1 VPRTFRLS
9 SSLRTE
15 RLEVTLS
22 RARAVARQLGIS
34 RVTEITRLDCVGVPV
49 FASIRPNAQPGSL
62 CVNAGKG
69 ISPAEAKVGAYMEAV
84 EYAFAEYRR
93 SSLKVSLATARDIY
107 EGRTRRDAILDFCPV
122 MGVTIELDGPI
133 ACVEAVDIRTNEK
146 FLVPAELVFLPFP
159 EEAGGNSYFG
169 SNSNGLCS
177 GNSVLEATVHGL
189 AEVIERDICSF
200 QSIKDQSV
208 LVNSESLP
216 APIRKIQSTLCSV
229 GMKLYVRHQENI
241 FQMPYFMAV
250 VAESKSD
257 DPIYVS
263 VGYGCH
269 PSRRIALTRAVCE
282 ALQSR
287 LSFIHG
293 GRDDLVDRYERFDGW
308 PRQARTTY
316 AQRLMTEVSR
326 NGSLIQFRHIHD
338 YSKVATDLESAL
350 EVLLAALSRNG
361 FRHALRV
368 IYTPEDFPLQV
379 VRIQVPGLEC
389 FNEATR
395 RIGLRLRNYVRDQV

>member
-1 VPRTFRLS
+1 MPQTFRLS
-9 SSLRTE
+9 SSFRIE
-15 RLEVTLS
+15 RLAVTLS
-22 RARAVARQLGIS
+22 HARAVARELGIS
-34 RVTEITRLDCVGVPV
+34 RVTEITRLDRIGVPV

-69 ISPAEAKVGAYMEAV
+69 ISVAEAQVGAYMEAV

-93 SSLKVSLATARDIY
+93 SSLKVSLVTARDIY
-107 EGRTRRDAILDFCPV
+107 DGRTRSDAILDFCPV
-122 MGVTIELDGPI
+122 MGAKIELDGPI
-133 ACVEAVDIRTNEK
+133 ASVEASDIRSGEN
-146 FLVPAELVFLPFP
+146 FLTPAELVFLPFP
-159 EEAGGNSYFG
+159 EEVGGNCYFG
-169 SNSNGLCS
+169 SSSNGLCS

-208 LVNSESLP
+208 LVNNESLP
-216 APIRKIQSTLCSV
+216 AHIREIDSTLCAV
-229 GMKLYVRHQENI
+229 GMKLYVRHLENI
-241 FQMPYFMAV
+241 FQIPYFMAV
-250 VAESKSD
+250 VTESKSD

-263 VGYGCH
+263 AGYGCH
-269 PSRRIALTRAVCE
+269 PSSRIALTRAVCE

-308 PRQARTTY
+308 SRQARTTY
-316 AQRLMTEVSR
+316 AQKLVTEVSR
-326 NGSLIQFRHIHD
+326 NGSLIHFRKIRD
-338 YSKVATDLESAL
+338 YSKVAADLESAL
-350 EVLLAALSRNG
+350 EVLLAALARNG

-368 IYTPEDFPLQV
+368 IYTPENFPLQV

-389 FNEATR
+389 FNETTR

>member
-1 VPRTFRLS
+1 MARTFRFS
-9 SSLRTE
+9 SSFRTE

-107 EGRTRRDAILDFCPV
+107 DGRIRSDAILDFCPV
-122 MGVTIELDGPI
+122 MGATIELDGPI
-133 ACVEAVDIRTNEK
+133 ACVEASDIRTGEE
-146 FLVPAELVFLPFP
+146 FLIPAELVFLPFP
-159 EEAGGNSYFG
+159 EEVGGNCYFG

-250 VAESKSD
+250 VAESRSD

-269 PSRRIALTRAVCE
+269 PSSRIALTRAVCE

-308 PRQARTTY
+308 SRQARTTY
-316 AQRLMTEVSR
+316 AQKLVTEVSR
-326 NGSLIQFRHIHD
+326 NGSLIQFRKIRD

-350 EVLLAALSRNG
+350 KVLLAALARNG

-368 IYTPEDFPLQV
+368 VYTPEDSPLQV

-389 FNEATR
+389 FNEATT